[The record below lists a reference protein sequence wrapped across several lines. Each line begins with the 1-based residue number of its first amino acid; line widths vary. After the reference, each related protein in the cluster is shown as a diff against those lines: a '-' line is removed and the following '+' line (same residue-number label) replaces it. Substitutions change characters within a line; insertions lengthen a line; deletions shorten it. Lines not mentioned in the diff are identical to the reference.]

1 MGRVLAVAATL
12 LAAGCLL
19 PKAADLRPATLWDRV
34 RGGTTDGLVV
44 RTGLLDRPAG
54 DAYLGQGVWA
64 TAGRP
69 LPPELTTLL
78 AHNGLRVG
86 VFTGIIPGEFDK
98 LIRSDAALVDARD
111 RPLQPGRSKVVP
123 VNGPVDRV
131 ALAVLA
137 DLAADPS
144 PLDLTAVECGLQ
156 ITARPTGSDLV
167 ELVCEPQI
175 QYGDKQT
182 LLKPTS
188 DNTGF
193 TSQERKPLKTFPAL
207 TFTVTLGP
215 ADYLLVGPTA
225 EPAGKLGGAFFVDAT
240 PDQVRQRV
248 LVVRAGRQPGPVE
261 GRGANGPRP

>member
-1 MGRVLAVAATL
+1 MGRVLAATVTL
-12 LAAGCLL
+12 LAAGCLF

-34 RGGTTDGLVV
+34 RGGTTDGLVI

-54 DAYLGQGVWA
+54 DAYLGQDLWA

-86 VFTGIIPGEFDK
+86 VFSGIIPGEFDK
-98 LIRSDAALVDARD
+98 LVRSDEALVGALD
-111 RPLQPGRSKVVP
+111 RAFRPGTPRVVP
-123 VNGPVDRV
+123 VNGPIDRATV
-131 ALAVLA
+131 SVLN
-137 DLAADPS
+137 DLAADPT
-144 PLDLTAVECGLQ
+144 PLDMAAVECGLQ
-156 ITARPTGSDLV
+156 ITARPTASDLV

-175 QYGDKQT
+175 QHGDRQT
-182 LLKPTS
+182 LLKPTA

-215 ADYLLVGPTA
+215 ADYLVVGPTA
-225 EPAGKLGGAFFVDAT
+225 EPAGQLGGAFFVDPT
-240 PDQVRQRV
+240 PGRVRQRV
-248 LVVRAGRQPGPVE
+248 LVVRAGRQPGAVA
-261 GRGANGPRP
+261 GRGAAGPRP